1 MSCDY
6 IILLA
11 DNRVYNYIISEK
23 DVIVIVIMTIAITD
37 IDTDDTF

>member
-11 DNRVYNYIISEK
+11 DNGVYNCIISEK
-23 DVIVIVIMTIAITD
+23 DVIVIMTIAIID